1 MAAACSSAA
10 FLAYPGSLGAGPR
23 PLRLFRAFAA
33 ASSSGSGSKK
43 KARKSKGAGNKGEAS
58 GGGGGKRK
66 EKALEPPPAVIRRAP
81 AGSASVFQQPEP
93 GFTPGGGGGGKGP
106 TEEERRQRQANE
118 NAFLLAWLGLGLII
132 LAEGLALAASGFLP
146 EEWDS
151 FFVKFLYPSFTPTIW
166 KGTYCLT
173 VTYPNLFAAFDMSQQ
188 GRWARRRSKD
198 AEDER
203 GGAARRNSGDRP
215 PRDRGRCALVT
226 EATAGGSYSCVSPH
240 GSGFVFLPKRA
251 APTPR
256 SRSGPTTRYRSGPT
270 RTGRR

>member
-1 MAAACSSAA
+1 MGSSASSGKQSNQQAPPWPTTSRASAFASGFSPSEILWMLPATGLLTASEISRAVAAAETAKAIAAAAAAVAMAAACSSAA

-58 GGGGGKRK
+58 GGGGGKGK

-151 FFVKFLYPSFTPTIW
+151 FFVKFLYPSFTPTVSKRMRRVETRLESKWFI
-166 KGTYCLT
+166 
-173 VTYPNLFAAFDMSQQ
+173 FAM
-188 GRWARRRSKD
+188 
-198 AEDER
+198 
-203 GGAARRNSGDRP
+203 
-215 PRDRGRCALVT
+215 VI
-226 EATAGGSYSCVSPH
+226 
-240 GSGFVFLPKRA
+240 
-251 APTPR
+251 
-256 SRSGPTTRYRSGPT
+256 
-270 RTGRR
+270 

>member
-58 GGGGGKRK
+58 GGGGGKGK

-93 GFTPGGGGGGKGP
+93 GFTPGGGKGP

-151 FFVKFLYPSFTPTIW
+151 FFVKFLYPSFTPTVILFLG
-166 KGTYCLT
+166 GTVGYG
-173 VTYPNLFAAFDMSQQ
+173 VFKAGGQ
-188 GRWARRRSKD
+188 GGDRRMRRTN
-198 AEDER
+198 EVVQR
-203 GGAARRNSGDRP
+203 GGAPAI
-215 PRDRGRCALVT
+215 
-226 EATAGGSYSCVSPH
+226 
-240 GSGFVFLPKRA
+240 
-251 APTPR
+251 
-256 SRSGPTTRYRSGPT
+256 
-270 RTGRR
+270 GRRAIEADAHL